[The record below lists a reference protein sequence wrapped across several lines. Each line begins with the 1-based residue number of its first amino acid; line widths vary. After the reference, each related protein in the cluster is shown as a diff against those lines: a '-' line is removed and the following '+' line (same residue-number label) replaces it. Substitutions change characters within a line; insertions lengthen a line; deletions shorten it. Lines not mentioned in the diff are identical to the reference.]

1 MPFLGM
7 RGTGDWVEN
16 QRPENWRETILYL
29 YPNGDAPLTGIQSMM
44 GSEATDDPHFHWWT
58 KALPT
63 QGGELTGIFTNSD
76 LAAGNAYASTNS
88 AVGDTLYVQVP
99 EATAQEFK
107 VGHTAKIRD
116 ADDHRVDTMVEITA
130 RTLSGANSYLTV
142 RLIENT
148 SAANDLDT
156 ADRILVAG
164 SGYAEGSDRSEA
176 LAYDVVE
183 LSNYTQIFKNSLDI
197 TRTAR
202 RTRLRTGDAYT
213 EKKRETLELHGIEM
227 EKALIHGIKYST
239 TGANGK
245 PKRYTQGLISVINE
259 HAPENVDDFRYNEDY
274 NAKTWLESGEEWIDT
289 TLERAFRY
297 GRSEKLG
304 ICGSGTVRAI
314 NRLAKQSG
322 HINLEPMTT
331 DYGLKVMA
339 WHVPYG
345 TVYLKIHPL
354 MSQEPSDRNT
364 MLLIEP
370 ERIRFRYIDDTFFV
384 DDPEKDSRNNGKD
397 GTNEEFITEGGWE
410 YHHPRTFSYLTGFG
424 QDNPA

>member
-7 RGTGDWVEN
+7 RGTGDWVNN

-58 KALPT
+58 KALPE
-63 QGGELTGIFTNSD
+63 QGGAITGIFTDSGLSSAYSGDNSQ
-76 LAAGNAYASTNS
+76 
-88 AVGDTLYVQVP
+88 VGDTLYVQVA
-99 EATAQEFK
+99 EDIAKEFK

-116 ADDHRVDTMVEITA
+116 EDDHRVDTMVRITD

-142 RLIENT
+142 SLIEAT
-148 SAANDLDT
+148 SSANDLDT

-164 SGYAEGSDRSEA
+164 SGYAEGSNRSEA
-176 LAYDVVE
+176 LAYDAVE
-183 LSNYTQIFKNSLDI
+183 LSNYCQIFKNSLDI

-202 RTRLRTGDAYT
+202 KTRLRTGDAYT

-227 EKALIHGIKYST
+227 EKALIHGVKYST
-239 TGANGK
+239 TGSNGK
-245 PKRYTQGLISVINE
+245 PLRYTQGLISVINE
-259 HAPENVDDFRYNEDY
+259 QAPANVDDFRYNEDY
-274 NAKTWLESGEEWIDT
+274 DNTTWLSGGEEWLDER
-289 TLERAFRY
+289 LEHAFRY

-304 ICGSGTVRAI
+304 ICGSGTIRAI
-314 NRLAKQSG
+314 NQLAKQSG
-322 HINLEPMTT
+322 TINLEPMTT

-339 WHVPYG
+339 WLTPYG

-354 MSQEPSDRNT
+354 LSQEPSDRNT

-370 ERIRFRYIDDTFFV
+370 ERIKFRYIDDTFFV